1 MIFVN
6 KYILLLQ
13 PIALDDKIKQNA
25 LLFNHFSNSILFF
38 GGIVCQHYCT
48 HFKTFC
54 RVRKCWGWPWAYS
67 KFIHENKEWKTV
79 KISTEDQLTRIEKKW
94 GIAFKAISVKFPEST
109 DCSSNSFHD
118 VS

>member
-1 MIFVN
+1 M
-6 KYILLLQ
+6 L
-13 PIALDDKIKQNA
+13 
-25 LLFNHFSNSILFF
+25 
-38 GGIVCQHYCT
+38 GGGP
-48 HFKTFC
+48 
-54 RVRKCWGWPWAYS
+54 RAYS

>member
-1 MIFVN
+1 MLCYSTIFQIAF
-6 KYILLLQ
+6 YILGELCVN
-13 PIALDDKIKQNA
+13 IIV
-25 LLFNHFSNSILFF
+25 HILKRFAEYANV
-38 GGIVCQHYCT
+38 G
-48 HFKTFC
+48 
-54 RVRKCWGWPWAYS
+54 GWPWAYS

-79 KISTEDQLTRIEKKW
+79 KICTEDQFTIIEKKW